1 MGMDRAPASVT
12 APRIPAMVVAR
23 FSRWEG
29 LSVTLPSLCALRSE
43 RTTATVTQAQRT
55 ASSATVMTST

>member
-1 MGMDRAPASVT
+1 
-12 APRIPAMVVAR
+12 MVVAR